1 MKILTLSDLNW
12 LINLKEI
19 KDDDIGNIREEN
31 LNDDRYIGIKLYLN
45 IINDEQPDLVLFAG
59 DITGDGSCGHGYQ
72 NAMKIL
78 LNILELKKTHSFL
91 ISGDHD
97 TIENYA
103 ELVAHTI
110 TLKYAQ
116 DISNQFIEHKGIKL
130 LGISFR
136 KQKIKKELKEL
147 INSQEIDI
155 ILSHMELKRRIW
167 LFDFNTKFIITGH
180 FDRKLVPI
188 ENKVFISLNNDIQTI
203 SYCVL
208 KKLNKT
214 SNWDINYKILEPKD
228 GKLKTISVTENYND
242 LLLNKRN
249 SHFKYDGE
257 QRSFSPLKDVFN
269 YYKKT
274 KPKTEREINKMQEN
288 FQLSLYGMGYLR
300 GQNYKIGIERIR
312 KIKKEKQF
320 LTKDEESGLLNL
332 EICNIMAGYKI
343 SKIMIVDYIG
353 KNYLKSF

>member
-12 LINLKEI
+12 LRNLKEI
-19 KDDDIGNIREEN
+19 KDDDIGNIHEEN

-136 KQKIKKELKEL
+136 KQKIKKELKEM
-147 INSQEIDI
+147 IDSKEIDI
-155 ILSHMELKRRIW
+155 ILSHMELKRRTW
-167 LFDFNTKFIITGH
+167 LFDFNAKFIITGH

-188 ENKVFISLNNDIQTI
+188 ENKVFISLNNDMQTI

-208 KKLNKT
+208 EKQNET
-214 SNWDINYKILEPKD
+214 NNWAINYKILEPKD

-249 SHFKYDGE
+249 SHFNYDGE
-257 QRSFSPLKDVFN
+257 QRPYLPVEDIFN

-274 KPKTEREINKMQEN
+274 KSKNEKEIKKMTEDL
-288 FQLSLYGMGYLR
+288 QLSMYGMDYLR
-300 GQNYKIGIERIR
+300 GKEYKEGIERIR
-312 KIKKEKQF
+312 KIKNENAF
-320 LTKDEESGLLNL
+320 LTKEEEVQLLKLIVFGFIGTN
-332 EICNIMAGYKI
+332 KF
-343 SKIMIVDYIG
+343 SKTMVIDYVG
-353 KNYLKSF
+353 KNYLD